1 MEILVYL
8 LVIATISILV
18 LLVHELV
25 FGKREA
31 VLSRLNEVRDVYND
45 PVDDL
50 TFHQP
55 FNDRIIKPAYQ
66 KLTGFIGK
74 VTPYGI
80 SKNLEQTIVH
90 AGSPNNMTVNR
101 LIAIM
106 IMTGILVS
114 IVAYMLF
121 SRTGGNLNKLLLIAI
136 FGIIGF
142 MVPFYMIRSTAST
155 RKAKIQKSL
164 PDMLDLLFVSV
175 EAGLGFDM
183 ALKRT
188 TEKMPGPLSEEINRA
203 LDEINKGRDRVEALK
218 GIVYRTGVEDL
229 SSFITAVIQSEQ
241 LGSNI
246 ANMLRVQSSSM
257 RQKRRQR
264 AEEKAMKVPV
274 KMLFP
279 LVILMFPALYIVIL
293 GPAIIRIMNHF
304 GDMF

>member
-8 LVIATISILV
+8 LVIATVSFLV
-18 LLVHELV
+18 LVIHG
-25 FGKREA
+25 FAFNRREE
-31 VLSRLNEVRDVYND
+31 VLSRLDDVREMFND
-45 PVDDL
+45 PDED
-50 TFHQP
+50 TTMHKS
-55 FNDRIIKPAYQ
+55 FNDRIIRPAYQ
-66 KLTGFIGK
+66 KFTLFIGK
-74 VTPYGI
+74 VTPYGVKQ
-80 SKNLEQTIVH
+80 SLEQTLAH
-90 AGSPNNMTVNR
+90 AGTPNNMNVNR
-101 LIAIM
+101 LITMM
-106 IMTGILVS
+106 IMSGVVFVAFSYLFYKSINSNMNILMVIVIGIL
-114 IVAYMLF
+114 
-121 SRTGGNLNKLLLIAI
+121 
-136 FGIIGF
+136 GF
-142 MVPFYMIRSTAST
+142 MIPLYILRAKARSRQT
-155 RKAKIQKSL
+155 KIQKSL
-164 PDMLDLLFVSV
+164 PDMLDLIFVSV

-203 LDEINKGRDRVEALK
+203 LDEVNKGRDRVEALR

-246 ANMLRVQSSSM
+246 ANMLRVQSKSM

-279 LVILMFPALYIVIL
+279 LVFFMLPALFIVIL
-293 GPAIIRIMNHF
+293 GPAMIRIVNIL